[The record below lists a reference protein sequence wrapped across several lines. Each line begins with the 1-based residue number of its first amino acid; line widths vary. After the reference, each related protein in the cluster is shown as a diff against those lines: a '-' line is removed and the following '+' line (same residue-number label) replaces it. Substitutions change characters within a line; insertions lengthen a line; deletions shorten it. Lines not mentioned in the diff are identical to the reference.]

1 MQMHSEK
8 KKQYSESRKHI
19 VGSTHEILYLV

>member
-8 KKQYSESRKHI
+8 LK
-19 VGSTHEILYLV
+19 